1 MTATRWASPT
11 ALGRAWPARRTQRR
25 FLNAIGPVAAAWRDR
40 PPRANRAP
48 MAVGAVPDRRLSPG
62 GRLTLT
68 VDVSQAF
75 SDPDG
80 DALTYGASSSA
91 PGVATVQARGSRVAV
106 TGVARAYRRSR

>member
-25 FLNAIGPVAAAWRDR
+25 FLNAIGPVVAAWRDR

-48 MAVGAVPDRRLSPG
+48 MAVGAVSDRRLSPR
-62 GRLTLT
+62 GRLT

-106 TGVARAYRRSR
+106 TGVAREYRRSR